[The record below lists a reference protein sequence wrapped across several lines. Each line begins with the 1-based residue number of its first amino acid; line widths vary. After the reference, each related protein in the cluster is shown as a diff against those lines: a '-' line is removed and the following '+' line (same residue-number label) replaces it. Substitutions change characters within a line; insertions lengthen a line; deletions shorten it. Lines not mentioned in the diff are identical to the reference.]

1 MNLECF
7 FSRRGNFES
16 YQIFSVSH
24 IMLVAVCLALVIL
37 TLYLSRRM
45 SRKQVL
51 KTVRI
56 CVVLLWLL
64 QFSKISFIYFI
75 DKSRKL
81 SHYLPFYFCSIPL
94 FSGLLSSLPKGK
106 LKRYGDV
113 FLLVGG
119 FAGAVGYFLL
129 PSTTAG
135 KYPAFHFMTIQSFF
149 HHAVMLYIA
158 LLFIKSKYVELKI
171 KDLPSYAITVTLMS
185 VIAYH
190 TNGILG
196 SNLMFV
202 SKSKP
207 GTAVELVYNMS
218 QKWFTFNIT
227 FLQAVPPFIIV
238 YLIEKGLNMLK
249 KSS

>member
-1 MNLECF
+1 MNLEKL

-16 YQIFSVSH
+16 YQMFSASH
-24 IMLVAVCLALVIL
+24 IVLVAICLALVLL
-37 TLYLSRRM
+37 TLYI
-45 SRKQVL
+45 SRKTREEKVL

-56 CVVLLWLL
+56 CVILLWLL
-64 QFSKISFIYFI
+64 QFSKMSFNYFI
-75 DKSRKL
+75 EHSRIL
-81 SHYLPFYFCSIPL
+81 SHYMPFYFCSIPL

-113 FLLVGG
+113 FMLVGG

-135 KYPAFHFMTIQSFF
+135 KYPAFHFITLQSFL
-149 HHAVMLYIA
+149 HHAIMLYIA

-171 KDLPSYAITVTLMS
+171 KDLPSYAITVMLMS
-185 VIAYH
+185 VIAYY
-190 TNGILG
+190 TNSILG

-202 SKSKP
+202 SKNKP
-207 GTAVELVYNMS
+207 GTAIELVYNMS
-218 QKWFTFNIT
+218 QEWFPFNIT

-238 YLIEKGLNMLK
+238 YLIQKGINMLK
-249 KSS
+249 ESS